1 MEDTQPFPSMMDGK
15 PYTAG
20 QHAATLRRML
30 WREHMGL
37 LHAQTLDAHD
47 DPNAQPPGDGDNV
60 WEGDDEYDAM
70 VGDPLNDELWDMWTS
85 RATTNTKVFRH
96 LFHADPDNNVKN
108 FDDYDAFLGA
118 KGSRKAGHLYDMYQP
133 VDVVRQEL
141 DKIKGHLVWM
151 PLDFLKD
158 ANMAE
163 KGLQVN
169 AYTESIYT

>member
-1 MEDTQPFPSMMDGK
+1 
-15 PYTAG
+15 
-20 QHAATLRRML
+20 
-30 WREHMGL
+30 
-37 LHAQTLDAHD
+37 
-47 DPNAQPPGDGDNV
+47 
-60 WEGDDEYDAM
+60 
-70 VGDPLNDELWDMWTS
+70 
-85 RATTNTKVFRH
+85 